1 MKKDTRFRDAEL
13 RWNKVDAL
21 MGGTEEM
28 RLAGTTYLPKFS
40 KEKDELYA
48 MRLQTSTLFNA
59 YKQSIMTNVGRITS
73 KPVSVETNSTQLYDF
88 CKDVDTTGRSLTE
101 FSKDL
106 LTNSMNH
113 GIAYIL
119 VDFPQTQQSITMEQV
134 GSFRPYFVDI
144 SAQQIINVKSDRING
159 KEELVLFSYSTI
171 ATSTFQDW
179 DDELDTDVEQ
189 VREYML
195 KDGVVSYRIKQESD
209 GGWIVVDEGV
219 MNGLTRIPILPLY
232 SNRTGFFIGEPLL
245 EDLADLNIRHWQSSS
260 DQQWILHFSRTPILF
275 AKGMDSRDE
284 NGQPREIEVGPNSV
298 VSSDRTDADLS
309 YVEVSGASINA
320 GRQDLQDLEDQMTV
334 LGLDVAVDKTGSMTA
349 TSRAINASAT
359 DSVLRS
365 IAVQL
370 EDVLTQALF
379 LVQVYYNSAEPYT
392 VTVNKE
398 YIPVFESK
406 EMREIWEMYRSNMIS
421 AGDVLKEAKR
431 RNVLTPK
438 FEISQELENKMI
450 TQQGNDNE

>member
-1 MKKDTRFRDAEL
+1 MQKDTRFKDAEL

-21 MGGTEEM
+21 MGGTETM
-28 RLAGTTYLPKFS
+28 RLAGTAYLPKFS

-59 YKQSIMTNVGRITS
+59 YKQSITTNVGRITS
-73 KPVSVETNSTQLYDF
+73 RQVQIESNALLLNEFV
-88 CKDVDTTGRSLTE
+88 KDVDTTGRSLTE

-106 LTNSMNH
+106 LTNSFNH
-113 GIAYIL
+113 GVSFIL
-119 VDFPQTQQSITMEQV
+119 VDFPQTQKSVTLEEIKN
-134 GSFRPYFVDI
+134 FRPYFVDI
-144 SAQQIINVKSDRING
+144 SAQQVLSVKSDRING
-159 KEELVLFSYSTI
+159 KEELVYFKYSTQ
-171 ATSTFQDW
+171 AKTTFSDW
-179 DDELDTDVEQ
+179 DEELETEVEQ

-195 KDGVVSYRIKQESD
+195 KDGIVSYRIKQKVS
-209 GGWIVVDEGV
+209 GSWVVVDSGV
-219 MNGLTRIPILPLY
+219 MSGLTRLPIIPLY
-232 SNRTGFFIGEPLL
+232 ANRSGFFLGEPLL

-275 AKGMDSRDE
+275 AKGFDSRDE
-284 NGQPREIEVGPNSV
+284 NGVQQELNVGPNSV

-309 YVEVSGASINA
+309 YVEVSGAAINA

-334 LGLDVAVDKTGSMTA
+334 LGLDVAVDKSGAMTA
-349 TSRAINASAT
+349 TSRAINAAAT

-365 IAVQL
+365 IALQL

-379 LVQVYYNSAEPYT
+379 LVQVYYSSAEPYT
-392 VTVNKE
+392 VDVNKE
-398 YIPVFESK
+398 YIPVFESN
-406 EMREIWEMYRSNMIS
+406 EMREIWEMYRNNMIT

-438 FEISQELENKMI
+438 FQISQELNERMI
-450 TQQGNDNE
+450 TQGNDNNE